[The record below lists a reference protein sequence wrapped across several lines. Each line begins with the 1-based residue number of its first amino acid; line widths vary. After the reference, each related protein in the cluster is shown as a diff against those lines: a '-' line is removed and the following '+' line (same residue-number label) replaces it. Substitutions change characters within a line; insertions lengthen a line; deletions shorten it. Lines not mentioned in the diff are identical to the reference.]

1 MDKETSR
8 FIAITLTESEWQAL
22 RAIKPNPSA
31 WLKQEINRTLE
42 ESGYSRSETE
52 EDDDSG
58 YLQAR
63 G

>member
-1 MDKETSR
+1 MDKGTSR

-42 ESGYSRSETE
+42 EAGYSPSEA
-52 EDDDSG
+52 DDDDGSPFHEVR
-58 YLQAR
+58 A
-63 G
+63 

>member
-1 MDKETSR
+1 MDKGTSR
-8 FIAITLTESEWQAL
+8 FIAITLTEGEWQAL

-42 ESGYSRSETE
+42 ESGYSRSEAD
-52 EDDDSG
+52 EDDDSPFVE
-58 YLQAR
+58 AR